1 MSQEPNKPKLILPLK
16 KSLETPANQ
25 EKALPEIP
33 APAADTNDPI
43 TRLGNELFQLKE
55 QVKFLAK
62 AIQVIE
68 KRGIPATAAQ
78 VEQLLKTVKSGLTY
92 KIDSEQ
98 IVQSLIPYLEKHGVK
113 TVISVQDATYE
124 ASKQMTAVY
133 EQEAKKWNAR
143 LGFTSW
149 QAAVGILG
157 TVFLLLM
164 GCTWYAATQQ
174 ARITAIEAN
183 LQRSESDNAVWRDY
197 ARWIDDKNPKIRQAY
212 VAEEKQRA
220 KGANQGRK

>member
-1 MSQEPNKPKLILPLK
+1 MSQEPNKPKLIIPIK

-43 TRLGNELFQLKE
+43 TRFGNELFQLKE
-55 QVKFLAK
+55 QVKFLTK

-68 KRGIPATAAQ
+68 KRGVPATSAQ
-78 VEQLLKTVKSGLTY
+78 VEQLLEASQEGTVY
-92 KIDSEQ
+92 KIDSDE
-98 IVQSLIPYLEKHGVK
+98 IVKSLLPHLTKHENR
-113 TVISVQDATYE
+113 TIISIQDATYE
-124 ASKQMTAVY
+124 ASKQMGAIY

-149 QAAVGILG
+149 QAAVSILG
-157 TVFLLLM
+157 TVFLILTI
-164 GCTWYAATQQ
+164 CTWYTATQQ

-183 LQRSESDNAVWRDY
+183 LKKSESDNSVWRDY
-197 ARWIDDKNPKIRQAY
+197 ASWIDEKNPKLWEDYKEHRIKRT
-212 VAEEKQRA
+212 K
-220 KGANQGRK
+220 